1 MVNCYAWN
9 LSSKPDRIECDTI
22 FSKSSVVLY
31 PVFRHL
37 NRENPVLNTKTAE
50 LALAKA
56 CSEHMHRDDR
66 CSQML
71 GMTVDESRP
80 GYARLSMQVREKML
94 NGHGNCHGGMIFTL
108 ADSAFAHACNTRN
121 HVSVAVSCQI
131 EFLVAV
137 RAGDIL
143 IAEAV
148 EQYLQGKNGVYDVR
162 VTCSDGG
169 LVALFRGKSRAIG
182 GVLVTETTVDTMT

>member
-1 MVNCYAWN
+1 M
-9 LSSKPDRIECDTI
+9 
-22 FSKSSVVLY
+22 
-31 PVFRHL
+31 
-37 NRENPVLNTKTAE
+37 NREKLALNTETAE
-50 LALAKA
+50 LALAEI

-80 GYARLSMQVREKML
+80 GYARLNMPVREEML

-121 HVSVAVSCQI
+121 HVSVAVSCQV

-137 RAGDIL
+137 TAGEIL

-148 EQYLQGKNGVYDVR
+148 EQFLQGKNGVYDVQ
-162 VTCSDGG
+162 VKSSDDT

-182 GVLVTETTVDTMT
+182 GVLVTDTAVDTKT

>member
-1 MVNCYAWN
+1 M
-9 LSSKPDRIECDTI
+9 
-22 FSKSSVVLY
+22 
-31 PVFRHL
+31 
-37 NRENPVLNTKTAE
+37 NTETAE

-56 CSEHMHRDDR
+56 CSEHMYRDDR

-80 GYARLSMQVREKML
+80 GYARLNMRVRKEML
-94 NGHGNCHGGMIFTL
+94 NGYGNCHGGMIFTL

-121 HVSVAVSCQI
+121 HVSVAVSCQV

-137 RAGDIL
+137 TAGQIL

-162 VTCSDGG
+162 VKSSDDT

-182 GVLVTETTVDTMT
+182 GVLVTEATVDTMT

>member
-1 MVNCYAWN
+1 M
-9 LSSKPDRIECDTI
+9 
-22 FSKSSVVLY
+22 Y

-37 NRENPVLNTKTAE
+37 NREKNILNTETAE
-50 LALAKA
+50 LALAKT
-56 CSEHMHRDDR
+56 CSEHMYRDDR

-80 GYARLSMQVREKML
+80 GYARLNMRVRKEML
-94 NGHGNCHGGMIFTL
+94 NSYGNCHGGMIFTL

-121 HVSVAVSCQI
+121 HVSVAVSCQV

-137 RAGDIL
+137 TAGQIL

-162 VTCSDGG
+162 VTSNDDT
-169 LVALFRGKSRAIG
+169 LVALFRGKSRAVR
-182 GVLVTETTVDTMT
+182 GVLVTETTVDTIT

>member
-1 MVNCYAWN
+1 M
-9 LSSKPDRIECDTI
+9 
-22 FSKSSVVLY
+22 
-31 PVFRHL
+31 
-37 NRENPVLNTKTAE
+37 NREKLALNTETAE
-50 LALAKA
+50 LALAEI

-80 GYARLSMQVREKML
+80 GYARLNLPVREEML

-121 HVSVAVSCQI
+121 HVSVAVSCQV

-137 RAGDIL
+137 TAGEIL

-148 EQYLQGKNGVYDVR
+148 EQFLQGKNGVYDVQ
-162 VTCSDGG
+162 VKSSDDT

-182 GVLVTETTVDTMT
+182 GVLVTDTAVDTKT

>member
-1 MVNCYAWN
+1 M
-9 LSSKPDRIECDTI
+9 
-22 FSKSSVVLY
+22 
-31 PVFRHL
+31 
-37 NRENPVLNTKTAE
+37 NTKTAE
-50 LALAKA
+50 LALARA
-56 CSEHMHRDDR
+56 CSKHMHSDDR
-66 CSQML
+66 CSRML

-80 GYARLSMQVREKML
+80 GYARLIMQVRAEML

-108 ADSAFAHACNTRN
+108 ADSAFAHACNTKN

-137 RAGDIL
+137 TAGEIL

-148 EQYLQGKNGVYDVR
+148 EQYLHGKNGVYDVR
-162 VTCSDGG
+162 VTSNDSG

-182 GVLVTETTVDTMT
+182 GALVTETTVDTMT

>member
-1 MVNCYAWN
+1 MY
-9 LSSKPDRIECDTI
+9 
-22 FSKSSVVLY
+22 
-31 PVFRHL
+31 
-37 NRENPVLNTKTAE
+37 
-50 LALAKA
+50 
-56 CSEHMHRDDR
+56 RDDR

-80 GYARLSMQVREKML
+80 GYARLNMRVRKEML
-94 NGHGNCHGGMIFTL
+94 NSYGNCHGGMIFTL

-162 VTCSDGG
+162 VTSSDDT
-169 LVALFRGKSRAIG
+169 LVALFRGKSRAVR
-182 GVLVTETTVDTMT
+182 GVLVTETTVDTIT

>member
-1 MVNCYAWN
+1 M
-9 LSSKPDRIECDTI
+9 
-22 FSKSSVVLY
+22 Y
-31 PVFRHL
+31 PIFRHL
-37 NRENPVLNTKTAE
+37 NREKLVLNTETTE
-50 LALAKA
+50 LALAEK

-80 GYARLSMQVREKML
+80 GYARLNMQIREEML

-121 HVSVAVSCQI
+121 HVSVAVSCQV

-137 RAGDIL
+137 TAGEIL

-148 EQYLQGKNGVYDVR
+148 EQFLEGKNGVYDVR
-162 VTCSDGG
+162 VTSRDGG
-169 LVALFRGKSRAIG
+169 LVALFRGKSRAVG
-182 GVLVTETTVDTMT
+182 GVLVTEATVDTMT

>member
-1 MVNCYAWN
+1 
-9 LSSKPDRIECDTI
+9 
-22 FSKSSVVLY
+22 LY
-31 PVFRHL
+31 PVFHHL
-37 NRENPVLNTKTAE
+37 NREKLVLNTQTAE
-50 LALAKA
+50 LALAEI

-80 GYARLSMQVREKML
+80 GYARLKMRVREEML

-121 HVSVAVSCQI
+121 HVSVAVSCQV

-137 RAGDIL
+137 TAGEIL
-143 IAEAV
+143 IAEAI
-148 EQYLQGKNGVYDVR
+148 EQFLQGKNGVYDVR
-162 VTCSDGG
+162 VKSSDDT

-182 GVLVTETTVDTMT
+182 GVLVTEAIVDTTT

>member
-1 MVNCYAWN
+1 
-9 LSSKPDRIECDTI
+9 
-22 FSKSSVVLY
+22 LY
-31 PVFRHL
+31 PVFHHL
-37 NRENPVLNTKTAE
+37 NREKLVLNTETAE
-50 LALAKA
+50 LALAEI

-71 GMTVDESRP
+71 GMTVDEIRP
-80 GYARLSMQVREKML
+80 GYARLKMRVREEML

-121 HVSVAVSCQI
+121 HVSVAVSCQV

-137 RAGDIL
+137 TAGEIL
-143 IAEAV
+143 IAEAI
-148 EQYLQGKNGVYDVR
+148 EQFLQGKNGVYDVR
-162 VTCSDGG
+162 VKSSDDT

-182 GVLVTETTVDTMT
+182 GVLVTEAIVDTTT

>member
-1 MVNCYAWN
+1 M
-9 LSSKPDRIECDTI
+9 
-22 FSKSSVVLY
+22 
-31 PVFRHL
+31 
-37 NRENPVLNTKTAE
+37 NTETDE
-50 LALAKA
+50 LVLAKA

-80 GYARLSMQVREKML
+80 GYARLNMRVRKEML
-94 NGHGNCHGGMIFTL
+94 NSYGNCHGGMIFTL

-121 HVSVAVSCQI
+121 HVSVAVSCQV

-137 RAGDIL
+137 TAGQIL

-162 VTCSDGG
+162 VTSNDDT
-169 LVALFRGKSRAIG
+169 LVALFRGKSRAVR
-182 GVLVTETTVDTMT
+182 GVLVTETTVDTIT

>member
-1 MVNCYAWN
+1 M
-9 LSSKPDRIECDTI
+9 
-22 FSKSSVVLY
+22 Y
-31 PVFRHL
+31 PIFRHL
-37 NRENPVLNTKTAE
+37 NREKLVLNTETTE
-50 LALAKA
+50 LALAEK

-80 GYARLSMQVREKML
+80 GYARLSMQIREEML

-121 HVSVAVSCQI
+121 HVSVAVSCQV

-137 RAGDIL
+137 TAGEIL

-148 EQYLQGKNGVYDVR
+148 EQFLEGKNGVYDVR
-162 VTCSDGG
+162 VTARDGG

-182 GVLVTETTVDTMT
+182 GVLVTEATVDTMT

>member
-1 MVNCYAWN
+1 M
-9 LSSKPDRIECDTI
+9 
-22 FSKSSVVLY
+22 Y
-31 PVFRHL
+31 PIFRHL
-37 NRENPVLNTKTAE
+37 NREKLVLNTETTE
-50 LALAKA
+50 LALAEK

-80 GYARLSMQVREKML
+80 GYARLNMQIREEML

-121 HVSVAVSCQI
+121 HVSVAVSCQV

-137 RAGDIL
+137 TVDEIL

-148 EQYLQGKNGVYDVR
+148 EQFLQGKNGVYDVR
-162 VTCSDGG
+162 VKSSDGT

-182 GVLVTETTVDTMT
+182 GVLVTEAIVDAMT

>member
-1 MVNCYAWN
+1 M
-9 LSSKPDRIECDTI
+9 
-22 FSKSSVVLY
+22 
-31 PVFRHL
+31 
-37 NRENPVLNTKTAE
+37 NTETTE
-50 LALAKA
+50 LALAEI

-71 GMTVDESRP
+71 GMTVDECRP
-80 GYARLSMQVREKML
+80 GYARLNMPVREEML

-121 HVSVAVSCQI
+121 HVSVAVSCQV

-137 RAGDIL
+137 TAGEIL

-148 EQYLQGKNGVYDVR
+148 EQFLQGKNGVYDVQ
-162 VTCSDGG
+162 VKSSDDT

-182 GVLVTETTVDTMT
+182 GVLVTDTAVDTKT

>member
-1 MVNCYAWN
+1 M
-9 LSSKPDRIECDTI
+9 
-22 FSKSSVVLY
+22 
-31 PVFRHL
+31 
-37 NRENPVLNTKTAE
+37 NREKLVLNTETTE
-50 LALAKA
+50 LALAEK

-80 GYARLSMQVREKML
+80 GYARLNMPVREEML

-121 HVSVAVSCQI
+121 HVSVAVSCQV

-137 RAGDIL
+137 TAGEIL

-148 EQYLQGKNGVYDVR
+148 EQFLQGKNGVYDVW
-162 VTCSDGG
+162 VKSSDGT

-182 GVLVTETTVDTMT
+182 GVLVTDTAVDTKT

>member
-1 MVNCYAWN
+1 MNCEK
-9 LSSKPDRIECDTI
+9 L
-22 FSKSSVVLY
+22 
-31 PVFRHL
+31 
-37 NRENPVLNTKTAE
+37 VLNTETAE
-50 LALAKA
+50 LALAKI

-66 CSQML
+66 CSQLL

-80 GYARLSMQVREKML
+80 GYARLNMPVREEML

-121 HVSVAVSCQI
+121 HVSVAVSCQV

-137 RAGDIL
+137 TAGEIL
-143 IAEAV
+143 IAEAI
-148 EQYLQGKNGVYDVR
+148 EQFLQGKNGVYDVR
-162 VTCSDGG
+162 VKSSDDT

-182 GVLVTETTVDTMT
+182 GVLVTDTAVDTKT

>member
-1 MVNCYAWN
+1 M
-9 LSSKPDRIECDTI
+9 DTE
-22 FSKSSVVLY
+22 S
-31 PVFRHL
+31 
-37 NRENPVLNTKTAE
+37 AE
-50 LALAKA
+50 MALAKA

-71 GMTVDESRP
+71 GMTVEESRP
-80 GYARLSMQVREKML
+80 GYACLHMRVREEML

-121 HVSVAVSCQI
+121 HISVAVSCQI
-131 EFLVAV
+131 EYLVAV
-137 RAGDIL
+137 TTGEIL
-143 IAEAV
+143 VAEAV

-162 VTCSDGG
+162 VESSDGA

-182 GVLVTETTVDTMT
+182 GVLVTEATAGTTT

>member
-1 MVNCYAWN
+1 
-9 LSSKPDRIECDTI
+9 
-22 FSKSSVVLY
+22 LY

-37 NRENPVLNTKTAE
+37 NREKPVLNIKTAE

-80 GYARLSMQVREKML
+80 GYARLSMQVREK
-94 NGHGNCHGGMIFTL
+94 IFTL

-137 RAGDIL
+137 RAGEIL

-162 VTCSDGG
+162 VTCNDGG

-182 GVLVTETTVDTMT
+182 GVLVAETTADTMT

>member
-1 MVNCYAWN
+1 M
-9 LSSKPDRIECDTI
+9 
-22 FSKSSVVLY
+22 Y
-31 PVFRHL
+31 PIFRHL
-37 NRENPVLNTKTAE
+37 NREKLVLNTETTE
-50 LALAKA
+50 LALAEK

-80 GYARLSMQVREKML
+80 GYARLNMTVREEML

-121 HVSVAVSCQI
+121 HVSVAVSCQV

-137 RAGDIL
+137 TAGEIL
-143 IAEAV
+143 IAEAI
-148 EQYLQGKNGVYDVR
+148 EQFLQGKNGVYDVQ
-162 VTCSDGG
+162 VKSSGG
-169 LVALFRGKSRAIG
+169 ALVALFRGKSRAIG
-182 GVLVTETTVDTMT
+182 GVLVTDTAVDTTT

>member
-1 MVNCYAWN
+1 M
-9 LSSKPDRIECDTI
+9 
-22 FSKSSVVLY
+22 Y

-37 NRENPVLNTKTAE
+37 NREKLVLNTETAE
-50 LALAKA
+50 LALAEI

-71 GMTVDESRP
+71 GMTGDESRP
-80 GYARLSMQVREKML
+80 GYARLKMRVREEML

-121 HVSVAVSCQI
+121 HISVAVSCQV

-137 RAGDIL
+137 TAGEIL

-148 EQYLQGKNGVYDVR
+148 EQFLQGKNGVYDVW
-162 VTCSDGG
+162 VKSSDGT

-182 GVLVTETTVDTMT
+182 GVLVTDTAVDTKT

>member
-1 MVNCYAWN
+1 
-9 LSSKPDRIECDTI
+9 
-22 FSKSSVVLY
+22 LY

-37 NRENPVLNTKTAE
+37 NREKHVLNTETAE

-56 CSEHMHRDDR
+56 CSEHMYRDDR

-71 GMTVDESRP
+71 GMTVEESSP
-80 GYARLSMQVREKML
+80 GYARLNMRVRKEML
-94 NGHGNCHGGMIFTL
+94 NGYGNCHGGMIFTL

-121 HVSVAVSCQI
+121 HVSVAVSCQV

-137 RAGDIL
+137 TAGQIL

-162 VTCSDGG
+162 VKSSDDT

-182 GVLVTETTVDTMT
+182 GVLVTEATVDTMT

>member
-1 MVNCYAWN
+1 M
-9 LSSKPDRIECDTI
+9 
-22 FSKSSVVLY
+22 Y
-31 PVFRHL
+31 PIFRHL
-37 NRENPVLNTKTAE
+37 NREKLVLNTETTE
-50 LALAKA
+50 LALAEK

-80 GYARLSMQVREKML
+80 GYARLNMPVREEML

-121 HVSVAVSCQI
+121 HVSVAVSCQV

-137 RAGDIL
+137 TAGEIL

-148 EQYLQGKNGVYDVR
+148 EQFLQGKNGVYDVQ
-162 VTCSDGG
+162 VKSSDGA

-182 GVLVTETTVDTMT
+182 GVLVTEATVDTMT

>member
-1 MVNCYAWN
+1 
-9 LSSKPDRIECDTI
+9 
-22 FSKSSVVLY
+22 LY

-37 NRENPVLNTKTAE
+37 NREKPVLNIKTAE

-121 HVSVAVSCQI
+121 HVSVAV
-131 EFLVAV
+131 
-137 RAGDIL
+137 RAGEIL

-162 VTCSDGG
+162 VTCNDGG

-182 GVLVTETTVDTMT
+182 GVLVAETTADTMT

>member
-1 MVNCYAWN
+1 M
-9 LSSKPDRIECDTI
+9 
-22 FSKSSVVLY
+22 Y
-31 PVFRHL
+31 PIFRHL
-37 NRENPVLNTKTAE
+37 NREKLVLNTETTE
-50 LALAKA
+50 LALAEK

-80 GYARLSMQVREKML
+80 GYARLSMQIREEML

-121 HVSVAVSCQI
+121 HVSVAVSCQV

-137 RAGDIL
+137 TAGEIL

-148 EQYLQGKNGVYDVR
+148 EQFLEGKNGVYDVR
-162 VTCSDGG
+162 VTSRDGG

-182 GVLVTETTVDTMT
+182 GVLVTEATVNTMT

>member
-1 MVNCYAWN
+1 M
-9 LSSKPDRIECDTI
+9 
-22 FSKSSVVLY
+22 
-31 PVFRHL
+31 
-37 NRENPVLNTKTAE
+37 NTETDE
-50 LALAKA
+50 LVLAKA

-80 GYARLSMQVREKML
+80 GYARLNMRVRKEML
-94 NGHGNCHGGMIFTL
+94 NFYGNCHGGMIFTL

-121 HVSVAVSCQI
+121 HVSVAVSCQV

-137 RAGDIL
+137 TAGEIL

-148 EQYLQGKNGVYDVR
+148 EQYLLGKNGVYDVR
-162 VTCSDGG
+162 ITSNDGG
-169 LVALFRGKSRAIG
+169 LVALFRGKSRAVR
-182 GVLVTETTVDTMT
+182 GVLVTETTVDTIT

>member
-1 MVNCYAWN
+1 MY
-9 LSSKPDRIECDTI
+9 L
-22 FSKSSVVLY
+22 
-31 PVFRHL
+31 VFRHL
-37 NRENPVLNTKTAE
+37 NREKHVLNTETAE

-80 GYARLSMQVREKML
+80 GYARLNMRVREEML

-121 HVSVAVSCQI
+121 HVSVAVSCQV

-137 RAGDIL
+137 TAGEIL

-148 EQYLQGKNGVYDVR
+148 EQFLQGKNGVYDVR
-162 VTCSDGG
+162 VTSRDGG

-182 GVLVTETTVDTMT
+182 GVLVTDTAVDTKT

>member
-1 MVNCYAWN
+1 M
-9 LSSKPDRIECDTI
+9 
-22 FSKSSVVLY
+22 Y
-31 PVFRHL
+31 PIFRHL
-37 NRENPVLNTKTAE
+37 NREKLVLNTETTE
-50 LALAKA
+50 LALAEK

-80 GYARLSMQVREKML
+80 GYARLNMQIREEML

-137 RAGDIL
+137 TVDEIL

-148 EQYLQGKNGVYDVR
+148 EQFLQGKNGVYDVR
-162 VTCSDGG
+162 VKSSDGT

-182 GVLVTETTVDTMT
+182 GVLVTEAIVDAMT

>member
-1 MVNCYAWN
+1 M
-9 LSSKPDRIECDTI
+9 
-22 FSKSSVVLY
+22 Y
-31 PVFRHL
+31 PIFRHL
-37 NRENPVLNTKTAE
+37 NREKLVLNTETTE
-50 LALAKA
+50 LALAEK

-121 HVSVAVSCQI
+121 HVSVAVSCQV

-137 RAGDIL
+137 TAGEIL

-148 EQYLQGKNGVYDVR
+148 EQFLQGKNGVYDVR
-162 VTCSDGG
+162 VKSSDGA
-169 LVALFRGKSRAIG
+169 LVALFRGKSRTIG
-182 GVLVTETTVDTMT
+182 GLSLIHI

>member
-1 MVNCYAWN
+1 M
-9 LSSKPDRIECDTI
+9 
-22 FSKSSVVLY
+22 Y
-31 PVFRHL
+31 PVFHHL
-37 NRENPVLNTKTAE
+37 NREKLVLITQTAE
-50 LALAKA
+50 LALAEI

-80 GYARLSMQVREKML
+80 GYARLKMRVREEML

-121 HVSVAVSCQI
+121 HVSVAVSCQV

-137 RAGDIL
+137 TAGEIL
-143 IAEAV
+143 IAEAI
-148 EQYLQGKNGVYDVR
+148 EQFLQGKNGVYDVR
-162 VTCSDGG
+162 VKSSDDT

-182 GVLVTETTVDTMT
+182 GVLVTEAIVDTTT

>member
-1 MVNCYAWN
+1 M
-9 LSSKPDRIECDTI
+9 
-22 FSKSSVVLY
+22 Y

-37 NRENPVLNTKTAE
+37 NREKLVLNTETAE
-50 LALAKA
+50 LALAEI

-80 GYARLSMQVREKML
+80 GYARLKMRVREEML

-121 HVSVAVSCQI
+121 HVSVAVSCQV

-137 RAGDIL
+137 TAGEIL
-143 IAEAV
+143 IAEAI
-148 EQYLQGKNGVYDVR
+148 EQFLQGKNGVYDVQ
-162 VTCSDGG
+162 VKSSDDT

-182 GVLVTETTVDTMT
+182 GVLVTDTAVDTKT